1 MRRLILLTLV
11 VVPLAFAPSATATPP
26 EDASG
31 ISFITGTTIT
41 GVRIA
46 DGNTFVTATITRIIA
61 GTLTGTISE
70 EATLVFRSSGA
81 ASIKGIATCLCTVAG
96 RSGTLV
102 SRFEGTGET
111 VGPSFDIHSGSIGGT
126 GGLASLHAELR
137 IQAVGGFSTYT
148 GTFHF
153 DP

>member
-1 MRRLILLTLV
+1 LPLV
-11 VVPLAFAPSATATPP
+11 FAPSATATPP

-31 ISFITGTTIT
+31 ISFITSTAIT

-46 DGNTFVTATITRIIA
+46 DGNTFVTATITRVIA

-70 EATLVFRSSGA
+70 EVSLVFHSTGA
-81 ASIKGIATCLCTVAG
+81 ASIRGIATCVCTVAG

-102 SRFEGTGET
+102 SRFEGTGESL
-111 VGPSFDIHSGSIGGT
+111 GPTFEIHSGSIAGT
-126 GGLASLHAELR
+126 GELGNLHMELT
-137 IQAVGGFSTYT
+137 IEAVGGFSSYT